1 MHSHLM
7 RAAHGLCTNFRQANV
22 VKLSLLHKF
31 VEHLSIMLDSVVPID
46 SRWLEQIE
54 PLRST
59 QGLEYGIDTP
69 TQVLSAPVC
78 FQSTRNHATF
88 DGEESAVCIIR
99 ILLEEASEQFEIR
112 CCQALS
118 IELG

>member
-1 MHSHLM
+1 M
-7 RAAHGLCTNFRQANV
+7 RAAHGLCPNFGQANV
-22 VKLSLLHKF
+22 VKLSLLHQF

-59 QGLEYGIDTP
+59 QGLEDGIDTP

-78 FQSTRNHATF
+78 FQLARMHSTL
-88 DGEESAVCIIR
+88 DGEESAVCVFW
-99 ILLEEASEQFEIR
+99 ILVEEAGEQFEIR
-112 CCQALS
+112 CCQAFS